1 MSNDFFLVL
10 GALILALAFPSLI
23 SAFSSSRRP
32 TVAILFLVVG
42 SALVSWAIIQTPG
55 GYSFEELP
63 RVFAGV
69 FAKIIR

>member
-1 MSNDFFLVL
+1 MSNDFLLVL
-10 GALILALAFPSLI
+10 GVVTMALALPSLV
-23 SAFSSSRRP
+23 SSFSSSQRP
-32 TVAILFLVVG
+32 STAISLLVVG
-42 SALVSWAIIQTPG
+42 GALVSWAILQTPG

>member
-10 GALILALAFPSLI
+10 GTMILALGFPSLI
-23 SAFSSSRRP
+23 SAFSSGRRP
-32 TVAILFLVVG
+32 TMAILLLVLG

-63 RVFAGV
+63 RVFTQV